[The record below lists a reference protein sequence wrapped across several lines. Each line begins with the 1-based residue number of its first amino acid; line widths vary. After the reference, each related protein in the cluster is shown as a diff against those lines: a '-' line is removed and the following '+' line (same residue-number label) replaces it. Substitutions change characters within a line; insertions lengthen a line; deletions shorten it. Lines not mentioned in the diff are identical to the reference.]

1 MNLTQQTLFRMMNE
15 RMGYLSERQ
24 KVLAQNV
31 ANADTPNYQAR
42 DLKKVNFFDEVRRSS
57 RKLQP
62 AATQGTHLAG
72 TQRAEHWAVQKDRRP
87 YETSPDKN
95 GVVLEEQMMKIANN
109 QADYQMSTTL
119 YRKYLEMMK
128 TTLSRG

>member
-1 MNLTQQTLFRMMNE
+1 MDLSQQTLFRMMNE
-15 RMGYLSERQ
+15 RMSYLSERQ

-42 DLKKVNFFDEVRRSS
+42 DLKKVNFFDEVRRTS

-62 AATQGTHLAG
+62 EATQGAHLAG
-72 TQRAEHWAVQKDRRP
+72 TQRAEAWGVQRDRRP
-87 YETSPDKN
+87 YEVTPDKN

-109 QADYQMSTTL
+109 QADYQLSTTV
-119 YRKYLEMMK
+119 YRKYLDMMK
-128 TTLSRG
+128 STLSRG